1 VNWGSGAGELTPLN
15 PQAAPP
21 WLKPLTDNCRDVK
34 QAYRRRVPP
43 EVLALVTAA
52 NAKAA
57 ITGEKRDA
65 AVLVLF
71 SGQADSPSGGLP
83 DNADLLLTV
92 RASTLRHHA
101 GQAAFPG
108 GAADPGDD
116 GPVFTA
122 LREANEETGIDTD
135 RLQPL
140 CTLERMFIPPSGFHV
155 VPVLA
160 YSQDPGP
167 VFVVDKSETAI
178 VARVPVRAFIN
189 PENRIMVYRK
199 ENTRRFAGPAFLLN
213 EMLVW
218 GFTGQVIS
226 AMLDVAG
233 WAKPWNTD
241 DVRELDD
248 AMALVGHEDSYG
260 EAQQ

>member
-1 VNWGSGAGELTPLN
+1 MSSDSDRGPLTP
-15 PQAAPP
+15 ASAPA
-21 WLKPLTDNCRDVK
+21 WLKPLVDNAAAVK
-34 QAYRRRVPP
+34 MAYRRRVPA
-43 EVLALVTAA
+43 ELLAMVTAA

-57 ITGEKRDA
+57 LTGSGRDA

-71 SGQADSPSGGLP
+71 SGPQDSPSGGLP
-83 DNADLLLTV
+83 DDADLLVTV

-108 GAADPGDD
+108 GAADPGDE
-116 GPVFTA
+116 GPIYTA
-122 LREANEETGIDTD
+122 LREANEETGIDTG

-140 CTLERMFIPPSGFHV
+140 ATLEKMFIPPSGFHV

-160 YSQDPGP
+160 YSPDPGP
-167 VFVVDKSETAI
+167 VAVVDEFETAI

-189 PENRIMVYRK
+189 PENRLMVYRR
-199 ENTRRFAGPAFLLN
+199 ENTRRLAGPAFLLN
-213 EMLVW
+213 QMLVW

-233 WAKPWNTD
+233 WAQPWNTED
-241 DVRELDD
+241 ARELDE
-248 AMALVGHEDSYG
+248 AMALVGHDGTDG
-260 EAQQ
+260 EGQL

>member
-1 VNWGSGAGELTPLN
+1 VSWGSGAGEPSPLD
-15 PQAAPP
+15 PRAAPP
-21 WLKPLTDNCRDVK
+21 WLKPLTDNCKDVK
-34 QAYRRRVPP
+34 HAYRRRVPP

-52 NAKAA
+52 NTKAA

-71 SGQADSPSGGLP
+71 AGPPDAPSDGLP
-83 DNADLLLTV
+83 DDADLLVTV

-108 GAADPGDD
+108 GAADPDD
-116 GPVFTA
+116 AGPVHTA
-122 LREANEETGIDTD
+122 LREANEETGLDTS

-167 VFVVDKSETAI
+167 VAVVDESETAI

-233 WAKPWNTD
+233 WAKPWDTD
-241 DVRELDD
+241 DVRELEE
-248 AMALVGHEDSYG
+248 AMALVGREDSYG

>member
-1 VNWGSGAGELTPLN
+1 VSSTSERSLLTPD
-15 PQAAPP
+15 AAPA
-21 WLKPLTDNCRDVK
+21 WLKPLVDNAHAVK
-34 QAYRRRVPP
+34 RAYRRRVPV
-43 EVLALVTAA
+43 ELLAMVTAA

-57 ITGEKRDA
+57 VTGGGREA

-71 SGQADSPSGGLP
+71 SGPLDSSSGGLP
-83 DNADLLLTV
+83 DDADLLVTV

-108 GAADPGDD
+108 GAADPGDE
-116 GPVFTA
+116 GPIHTA
-122 LREANEETGIDTD
+122 LREAKEETGIDAG

-140 CTLERMFIPPSGFHV
+140 ATLEKLFIPPSGFHV

-160 YSQDPGP
+160 YSPDPGP
-167 VFVVDKSETAI
+167 VAVVDESETAI

-189 PENRIMVYRK
+189 PENR
-199 ENTRRFAGPAFLLN
+199 L
-213 EMLVW
+213 MLVW

-233 WAKPWNTD
+233 WAQPWNTE
-241 DVRELDD
+241 DVRELDE
-248 AMALVGHEDSYG
+248 AMALVGHDGTDG
-260 EAQQ
+260 EAQL

>member
-1 VNWGSGAGELTPLN
+1 MSPESERSLLSPG
-15 PQAAPP
+15 AAPP
-21 WLKPLTDNCRDVK
+21 WLKPLIDNARAVK
-34 QAYRRRVPP
+34 QAYRRRVPA
-43 EVLALVTAA
+43 ELLALVTAA

-57 ITGEKRDA
+57 LTGTGRDA

-71 SGQADSPSGGLP
+71 SGPADSPNGGLP
-83 DNADLLLTV
+83 DDADLLVTV

-116 GPVFTA
+116 GPIFTA
-122 LREANEETGIDTD
+122 MREATEETGIDTS
-135 RLQPL
+135 RLTPL
-140 CTLERMFIPPSGFHV
+140 ATLEKMFIPPSGFHV

-160 YSQDPGP
+160 YSPDPGP
-167 VFVVDKSETAI
+167 VSVVDESETAV

-189 PENRIMVYRK
+189 PENRLMVYRK
-199 ENTRRFAGPAFLLN
+199 QNTRRLAGPAFLLN

-226 AMLDVAG
+226 AILDVAG
-233 WAKPWNTD
+233 WSRPWNTE
-241 DVRELDD
+241 DVRELDEV
-248 AMALVGHEDSYG
+248 MALVGHDDTDG
-260 EAQQ
+260 GAQL